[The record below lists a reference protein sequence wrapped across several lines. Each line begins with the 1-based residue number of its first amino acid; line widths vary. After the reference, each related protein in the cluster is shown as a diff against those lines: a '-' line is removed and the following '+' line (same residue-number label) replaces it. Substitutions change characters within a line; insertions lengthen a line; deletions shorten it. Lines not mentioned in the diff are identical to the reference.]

1 MIESTEWLTSSSGD
15 DSFSHLEKDGLSIN
29 SLCHNARQTLSKI
42 QNGTLSNQEILP
54 LINRMIELDKEAT
67 KWRKTP
73 QWTFKTIDRELILGN
88 EGLAAL
94 LPPTIEL
101 HRDLWMIYEW
111 NYNRAAR
118 ITLHH
123 QLLACIEALSTD
135 ESLCALLQAQHKASV
150 AIVQSLAN
158 EVLATVP
165 QGFGDVDAAG
175 NLAIYHELFGS
186 QAIGGYFLLWPIK
199 IIKGEKSYATKRQK
213 EAAEAVF
220 ERIRDC
226 TGMKTYLGS
235 LSII

>member
-1 MIESTEWLTSSSGD
+1 MVESPEWLTSLSAD
-15 DSFSHLEKDGLSIN
+15 DSFCHLERDGLSIN
-29 SLCHNARQTLSKI
+29 NLCHMTRQTLSEI
-42 QNGTLSNQEILP
+42 QNGIVSNQEIIP
-54 LINRMIELDKEAT
+54 LVNKMIELDSEAT
-67 KWRKTP
+67 NWRKTP
-73 QWTFKTIDRELILGN
+73 QWSFKTIDRELVLGN

-101 HRDLWMIYEW
+101 HRDIWMIYEW

-123 QLLACIEALSTD
+123 QLLACIEAISD
-135 ESLCALLQAQHKASV
+135 ELVSSQLQGQHEASV
-150 AIVQSLAN
+150 AVVQRLAN

-165 QGFGDVDAAG
+165 QSFGDVDASG

-186 QAIGGYFLLWPIK
+186 QAVGGYFLLWPIK
-199 IIKGEKSYATKRQK
+199 IIKGEKSYSSERQK

>member
-1 MIESTEWLTSSSGD
+1 MLESTEWLTSRAGD
-15 DSFSHLEKDGLSIN
+15 ESFSHLEKDGLSIN
-29 SLCHNARQTLSKI
+29 SLCHTARQTLSQI
-42 QNGTLSNQEILP
+42 QDGTFSSQEIIP
-54 LINRMIELDKEAT
+54 LVNKMIELDKEAMA
-67 KWRKTP
+67 WRTTP
-73 QWTFKTIDRELILGN
+73 QWSFKTVDRELILGN

-101 HRDLWMIYEW
+101 HRDIWMIYEW

-118 ITLHH
+118 ITLHD
-123 QLLACIEALSTD
+123 QLLACIEALSAD
-135 ESLCALLQAQHKASV
+135 ESVSALLQTQHEASV

-158 EVLATVP
+158 NVLAPVP
-165 QGFGDVDAAG
+165 QSFGDIDSAG
-175 NLAIYHELFGS
+175 HLAIYHELFGS

-199 IIKGEKSYATKRQK
+199 IIKGEKSYSTPRQK
-213 EAAEAVF
+213 AAAQAVF

>member
-1 MIESTEWLTSSSGD
+1 MLESPGWLTSSSGD

-29 SLCHNARQTLSKI
+29 SLCHTARQTLSKI
-42 QNGTLSNQEILP
+42 QNGTLSSQEIIP
-54 LINRMIELDKEAT
+54 LINEIIELDNEAT
-67 KWRKTP
+67 TWRKTP
-73 QWTFKTIDRELILGN
+73 QWSFKTINRELILGN

-94 LPPTIEL
+94 LPPVIEL
-101 HRDLWMIYEW
+101 HRDLWMVYEW

-118 ITLHH
+118 INLHH
-123 QLLACIEALSTD
+123 QLLACIEGLPADELVST
-135 ESLCALLQAQHKASV
+135 LLQTQHEASV

-158 EVLATVP
+158 DVLATVP
-165 QGFGDVDAAG
+165 QSFGDVDAAG

-199 IIKGEKSYATKRQK
+199 IIKGEKSYSSPRQK